1 MDSPPV
7 FSPNPYANFDPS
19 QWSNPYSSFQNKG
32 IPFPASY
39 MGWPTDAMGNPI
51 GATSATPGLTP
62 GQTSLPSTPGTTL
75 NSAPAAA
82 APAAAPS
89 TYGPGNPPPGGSMF
103 GGDPNNPGRTYA
115 QEQAMSPAGMYSR
128 FMGALPGPQFNGRG
142 GVDSA
147 AANQTNA
154 LMGQLAANQ
163 YYGSQQP
170 QQAAAPAAPA
180 SPSSGLTAQQYLSLL
195 AHPNP
200 VTTPGATVPQSA
212 QSYQPQ
218 GGGLAQFLAGWN
230 PAQSGPGSGFQQGFN
245 RALRSS

>member
-51 GATSATPGLTP
+51 AATSATPGLTP
-62 GQTSLPSTPGTTL
+62 GQTSAAAAPASTPGTTL
-75 NSAPAAA
+75 NSSPTGGGSPWMGNSSAYRPPTQAGGQYTVNPAAFSA
-82 APAAAPS
+82 LGGSVDPS
-89 TYGPGNPPPGGSMF
+89 TGQTIYQANRALQGYYTPAGSPG
-103 GGDPNNPGRTYA
+103 
-115 QEQAMSPAGMYSR
+115 AMAGLSPADMSGLNQ
-128 FMGALPGPQFNGRG
+128 AITG
-142 GVDSA
+142 G
-147 AANQTNA
+147 
-154 LMGQLAANQ
+154 G
-163 YYGSQQP
+163 
-170 QQAAAPAAPA
+170 QQAAAPTPAA
-180 SPSSGLTAQQYLSLL
+180 SPSGGLTAQQYLSLL